1 MNDTPISGWTIIT
14 QKKLKKDDDR
24 VAVVCEE
31 VEVDDFNNDDYGFIF
46 GSNGE
51 LKSIMFP
58 EELMGSPPAKILK
71 ILKIFGIKD
80 LHLLE
85 PRTLH

>member
-1 MNDTPISGWTIIT
+1 MTKIKENIVEEI
-14 QKKLKKDDDR
+14 
-24 VAVVCEE
+24 VEE